1 MTPNQFTGFKA
12 KPVSQMSAAEAS
24 GIRYVLMDIDDTL
37 TTAGKLPAAA
47 YAALWRLHEVGLKV
61 IPVTGR
67 PAGWCDLI
75 AREWPVDGV
84 VGENGALA
92 FWEEAGPPEA
102 TAQKTTEPTTAEP
115 TTAEPTTAEPT
126 TAAQTTAE
134 PARPKNGQRPVLRQE
149 FHPNAIRNDHPV
161 LLRIKEKALAEVPG
175 LRLAKDQFARM
186 FDIALDFAE
195 EEPILSL
202 EAAEKVRAIAAAE
215 GAMAKISSIH
225 VNVWMGSYDKLSMA
239 EAFLCKRF
247 GWNARLDRD
256 EHGRQNECGGRDER
270 GGDRDEHG
278 GQDER
283 GGLFQV
289 LFAGDSPNDEP
300 MFARFPLACG
310 VANVNRYRAYM
321 KTLPAF
327 VSSKEGGE
335 GFAEIV
341 DAILQKRRAC

>member
-1 MTPNQFTGFKA
+1 M
-12 KPVSQMSAAEAS
+12 KPVSEMSAAEAS
-24 GIRYVLMDIDDTL
+24 AIRYVLMDIDDTL

-47 YAALWRLHEVGLKV
+47 YAALWKLHEAGLKV

-92 FWEEAGPPEA
+92 FWEEFLPLPAAKAGPVAPVAEPEA
-102 TAQKTTEPTTAEP
+102 RTTAD
-115 TTAEPTTAEPT
+115 
-126 TAAQTTAE
+126 
-134 PARPKNGQRPVLRQE
+134 PARPSDGQRPVLRQE

-161 LLRIKEKALAEVPG
+161 LVRIKEKALNEVPG

-195 EEPILSL
+195 EEPVLPL
-202 EAAEKVRAIAAAE
+202 DAAEKVRAIAAGE

-239 EAFLCKRF
+239 EAFLRKRF
-247 GWNARLDRD
+247 GWENPKCLS
-256 EHGRQNECGGRDER
+256 
-270 GGDRDEHG
+270 
-278 GQDER
+278 
-283 GGLFQV
+283 QV

-310 VANVNRYRAYM
+310 VANVNRYRAYI

-335 GFAEIV
+335 GFAEIADTV
-341 DAILQKRRAC
+341 LKKRRSGFKN